1 MKGTYITTE
10 VRMQQYLE
18 KVRELVRQ
26 FQSWKAVQITR
37 EENAEADALANLA
50 SVMEVTNVENA
61 IVIHLFHS
69 ALDQDKSEEIVC
81 DNSPRFICAKII
93 EFFQI
98 WPIKRVTSAP
108 QHPVASGQAESTN
121 KVIINILKKRLE
133 ESKSNWPE
141 VLLGVLWAYRT
152 TPKISTTETLFS
164 LVYGTEAL
172 ILVEIGET
180 SMRHTHATE
189 KANEEEMW
197 ASLDLLEERRE
208 AALIRMAAQKQMNE
222 RYYNRKANLR
232 YFKIGDFVLKK
243 VFRST
248 KMANAGKL
256 SPNWEG
262 PYKVRGVAG
271 KGVYE
276 LETMDVSILPSH
288 WNAAHLKKYYF

>member
-1 MKGTYITTE
+1 
-10 VRMQQYLE
+10 MQQYLE

-69 ALDQDKSEEIVC
+69 ALDQDKSE
-81 DNSPRFICAKII
+81 
-93 EFFQI
+93 
-98 WPIKRVTSAP
+98 
-108 QHPVASGQAESTN
+108 HPVASGQAESTN